1 MSRSCLKTP
10 GGLRAAA
17 STAAGVGQNH
27 PYVVNMGGF
36 ARLVRRAFA
45 RARGT
50 PGISRQLL
58 NAALLLSVLGV
69 VAAYGQG
76 HTIAGNKVVV
86 DRQAHWQQW
95 TFPGGTLDIDET
107 GTVRPH
113 FVPKNTLA
121 TSDIAAFI
129 KRGKGSEDA
138 TLRDAL
144 SAGTRAADLAHLLD
158 GDLSTY
164 WEPDPASPLR
174 QWWFEIDLGR
184 LVAATHIRLTF
195 VGEELGDP
203 FLQFVILTS
212 DGAEVTKGQR
222 RFNQV
227 FRTLKSNKDQREF
240 EIELD
245 PTRFDREGRM
255 VSDYIRFVRLTI
267 TDTDSTRAAEVSA
280 EQYDQLAAAD
290 QGAVDF
296 YKKAGA
302 GQVQVSEATYE
313 VVDSALRGEIRRYR
327 RERPRLAELEV
338 QTLGENISLGLV
350 ERRGAALLTFLDNA
364 PATAFF
370 DGIFETSLAFTS
382 TDEIRELFFDLG
394 SSFWIDRHQIYYDRQ
409 RSRFPNYDLQT
420 SDGSLAA
427 DGSLVWTTQASR
439 RNRATSGHYTGD
451 VYDVDTFAP
460 TRTRFARILFW
471 GGGQFKPREVQFY
484 GEGFQPEVE
493 LVSPLIRLG
502 SSKNLVSVEWDG
514 DADVG
519 TFIEI
524 QTRTGSELVE
534 EYSYFNSGGAEVS
547 AEAYAG
553 LGFFSKGRID
563 TTEVPGGDWSAWSLP
578 YEASGA
584 AITSPSPRQFLELK
598 ARLVSDDP
606 HRAAELRSIRLN
618 FVEPLARQ
626 LLGEIEPSV
635 VGALGKEQELSLF
648 IKPSFAAQSAGF
660 DEVQIRAPDNMALE
674 FRGLRLGREAQ
685 WESAELVAS
694 AEVVATAP
702 DSLWVRLS
710 EVVSPSAAD
719 LIEVQFATA
728 LYLPG
733 AVFKASLGHSALENS
748 WQRVD
753 PADATELAT
762 GQGMLLVGPEGGRH
776 VLGDLSIDSGVA
788 TPNGD
793 GVNDELAFSFAVTKL
808 TGTQPLHVRI
818 YDLAGRLVRH
828 WQETRPLV
836 SGEYAL
842 RWSCEDQSGA
852 LVAPGMYL
860 LEVEVVPNDDS
871 RVERTARHRLV
882 HVVY

>member
-1 MSRSCLKTP
+1 M
-10 GGLRAAA
+10 
-17 STAAGVGQNH
+17 
-27 PYVVNMGGF
+27 
-36 ARLVRRAFA
+36 
-45 RARGT
+45 
-50 PGISRQLL
+50 L
-58 NAALLLSVLGV
+58 NAALLLSTLGV
-69 VAAYGQG
+69 VAAWGQG
-76 HTIAGNKVVV
+76 HTIAGNEVVV
-86 DRQAHWQQW
+86 ERQAHWQQW
-95 TFPGGTLDIDET
+95 AFPAGALDLDET
-107 GTVRPH
+107 GAVRPH
-113 FVPKNTLA
+113 FVAKNILA

-138 TLRDAL
+138 TLLDAL
-144 SAGTRAADLAHLLD
+144 NAGTRAADLVHLFD

-164 WEPDPASPLR
+164 WEPDPASPVR
-174 QWWFEIDLGR
+174 QWWFEVDLGR
-184 LVAATHIRLTF
+184 LVAATHIRLKF

-203 FLQFVILTS
+203 FLQFAVLTS
-212 DGAEVTKGQR
+212 DGGEVTKGQR
-222 RFNQV
+222 RFNPV

-240 EIELD
+240 EVELR

-255 VSDYIRFVRLTI
+255 VGDYIRFVRVTI
-267 TDTDSTRAAEVSA
+267 TGTDSTRAAEVSA
-280 EQYDQLAAAD
+280 EQYDQLGAVD
-290 QGAVDF
+290 RGAVDF

-313 VVDSALRGEIRRYR
+313 VVDPALRGAIRRYR

-338 QTLGENISLGLV
+338 QTLGENISLGLAKRKGV
-350 ERRGAALLTFLDNA
+350 ALLTFLDNA

-370 DGIFETSLAFTS
+370 DGLFETSLAFTS
-382 TDEIRELFFDLG
+382 TDEVRELFFDLG

-427 DGSLVWTTQASR
+427 DGSLVWTTQVSR
-439 RNRATSGHYTGD
+439 RNRATSGHFTGD
-451 VYDVDTFAP
+451 VYDVDAFAP
-460 TRTRFARILFW
+460 AHTRFARILFW

-502 SSKNLVSVEWDG
+502 RSKNLVALEWDG
-514 DADVG
+514 DADLG

-534 EYSYFNSGGAEVS
+534 EYRYFNSGGGEVS

-563 TTEVPGGDWSAWSLP
+563 TTEAPGADWSAWSLP

-584 AITSPSPRQFLELK
+584 AITSPSPRQFLLLK
-598 ARLVSDDP
+598 ARLLSGDP
-606 HRAAELRSIRLN
+606 HRAAVLRSIRLH
-618 FVEPLARQ
+618 FVEPLARR

-635 VGALGKEQELSLF
+635 VGALGEKQELSLF
-648 IKPSFAAQSAGF
+648 IKPSFAPQSMGF

-674 FRGLRLGREAQ
+674 FGGLRLGREAQ
-685 WESAELVAS
+685 WESAEPAAA

-702 DSLWVRLS
+702 DTLWVRLN
-710 EVVSPSAAD
+710 EVVGPSSAD
-719 LIEVQFATA
+719 LIEVQFTTA
-728 LYLPG
+728 LFLPG

-776 VLGDLSIDSGVA
+776 VLGDLRIGRGIA

-793 GVNDELAFSFAVTKL
+793 GINDELAFSFAVTKL

-818 YDLAGRLVRH
+818 YDLAGRLIRH
-828 WQETRPLV
+828 WRETRPLV

-852 LVAPGMYL
+852 LVAPGLYL
-860 LEVEVVPNDDS
+860 LEVGVVPNDDS

-882 HVVY
+882 HVAY

>member
-1 MSRSCLKTP
+1 
-10 GGLRAAA
+10 
-17 STAAGVGQNH
+17 
-27 PYVVNMGGF
+27 
-36 ARLVRRAFA
+36 
-45 RARGT
+45 
-50 PGISRQLL
+50 
-58 NAALLLSVLGV
+58 
-69 VAAYGQG
+69 
-76 HTIAGNKVVV
+76 
-86 DRQAHWQQW
+86 
-95 TFPGGTLDIDET
+95 
-107 GTVRPH
+107 
-113 FVPKNTLA
+113 
-121 TSDIAAFI
+121 
-129 KRGKGSEDA
+129 
-138 TLRDAL
+138 
-144 SAGTRAADLAHLLD
+144 
-158 GDLSTY
+158 
-164 WEPDPASPLR
+164 
-174 QWWFEIDLGR
+174 
-184 LVAATHIRLTF
+184 
-195 VGEELGDP
+195 
-203 FLQFVILTS
+203 
-212 DGAEVTKGQR
+212 
-222 RFNQV
+222 
-227 FRTLKSNKDQREF
+227 
-240 EIELD
+240 
-245 PTRFDREGRM
+245 
-255 VSDYIRFVRLTI
+255 
-267 TDTDSTRAAEVSA
+267 
-280 EQYDQLAAAD
+280 
-290 QGAVDF
+290 
-296 YKKAGA
+296 
-302 GQVQVSEATYE
+302 
-313 VVDSALRGEIRRYR
+313 
-327 RERPRLAELEV
+327 
-338 QTLGENISLGLV
+338 
-350 ERRGAALLTFLDNA
+350 
-364 PATAFF
+364 
-370 DGIFETSLAFTS
+370 
-382 TDEIRELFFDLG
+382 
-394 SSFWIDRHQIYYDRQ
+394 FWIDRHQIYYDRQ

-427 DGSLVWTTQASR
+427 DGSLVWTTQASH

-460 TRTRFARILFW
+460 TRTRYARILFW

-534 EYSYFNSGGAEVS
+534 EYRYFNSGGAEVS

-553 LGFFSKGRID
+553 LGFFSKGPVD

-606 HRAAELRSIRLN
+606 QRAAELRSIRLN
-618 FVEPLARQ
+618 FVEPLANQ
-626 LLGEIEPSV
+626 LLGEIEPGV

-648 IKPSFAAQSAGF
+648 IKPRFAAQSAGF

-685 WESAELVAS
+685 WDSAELVAS

-710 EVVSPSAAD
+710 EVVAPSAAD

-733 AVFKASLGHSALENS
+733 AVFKASLGHSALEDS

-776 VLGDLSIDSGVA
+776 VLGDLSIGSGVA

-793 GVNDELAFSFAVTKL
+793 GINDELAFSFAVTKL

-828 WQETRPLV
+828 WQETRPLI

-852 LVAPGMYL
+852 LVAPGLYL

>member
-1 MSRSCLKTP
+1 M
-10 GGLRAAA
+10 
-17 STAAGVGQNH
+17 
-27 PYVVNMGGF
+27 
-36 ARLVRRAFA
+36 
-45 RARGT
+45 
-50 PGISRQLL
+50 L
-58 NAALLLSVLGV
+58 NAALLLSILGV

-76 HTIAGNKVVV
+76 HTIVGNEVVV
-86 DRQAHWQQW
+86 ERQTHWQQW
-95 TFPGGTLDIDET
+95 TFPAGTLDMDAT
-107 GTVRPH
+107 GAVRPH
-113 FVPKNTLA
+113 FVSKNILA

-129 KRGKGSEDA
+129 KRGKGAEDA

-144 SAGTRAADLAHLLD
+144 SAGTRAADLVHLFD

-174 QWWFEIDLGR
+174 QWWFEVDLGR
-184 LVAATHIRLTF
+184 LVAATHIRLKF
-195 VGEELGDP
+195 VGAGLGDP
-203 FLQFVILTS
+203 FLQFVVLTA

-240 EIELD
+240 AIELD

-255 VSDYIRFVRLTI
+255 VGDYIRFVRVTI

-290 QGAVDF
+290 RGAVDF

-313 VVDSALRGEIRRYR
+313 VVDSGLRGAIRRYR

-338 QTLGENISLGLV
+338 ETLGENISLGLA
-350 ERRGAALLTFLDNA
+350 ERKGVALLTFLDDA

-370 DGIFETSLAFTS
+370 DGLFETSLAFTS

-427 DGSLVWTTQASR
+427 DGSLVWTTQVSR
-439 RNRATSGHYTGD
+439 RNRATSGHFTGD

-460 TRTRFARILFW
+460 VRTRFARILFW

-502 SSKNLVSVEWDG
+502 SSKNLVSIEWDG
-514 DADVG
+514 DADLG
-519 TFIEI
+519 TFVEI
-524 QTRTGSELVE
+524 QTRTGNELVE
-534 EYSYFNSGGAEVS
+534 EYRYFNSGGGEVS

-563 TTEVPGGDWSAWSLP
+563 TTEAPGADWSAWSLP

-584 AITSPSPRQFLELK
+584 AITSPSPRQFLLLK
-598 ARLVSDDP
+598 ARLLSDDP
-606 HRAAELRSIRLN
+606 HRAAVLRSIRLN
-618 FVEPLARQ
+618 FVEPLANQ
-626 LLGEIEPSV
+626 LLGEIEPGV

-648 IKPSFAAQSAGF
+648 IKPSFAPQSAGF
-660 DEVQIRAPDNMALE
+660 DEVQIRAPDNMALR

-685 WESAELVAS
+685 WDSAQLATPEK
-694 AEVVATAP
+694 VATAP

-710 EVVSPSAAD
+710 EVVAPSAAD

-733 AVFKASLGHSALENS
+733 AVFKASLGHSSIENS

-753 PADATELAT
+753 PADATELAS

-776 VLGDLSIDSGVA
+776 VLGDLRVGSGIA

-793 GVNDELAFSFAVTKL
+793 GINDELAFSFAVTKL

-818 YDLAGRLVRH
+818 YDLAGRLMRH
-828 WQETRPLV
+828 WRETRSSI

-852 LVAPGMYL
+852 LVAPGLYL
-860 LEVEVVPNDDS
+860 LAIEVVPNDDS
-871 RVERTARHRLV
+871 HVERTGMHHLI
-882 HVVY
+882 HVAY

>member
-1 MSRSCLKTP
+1 M
-10 GGLRAAA
+10 
-17 STAAGVGQNH
+17 
-27 PYVVNMGGF
+27 
-36 ARLVRRAFA
+36 
-45 RARGT
+45 
-50 PGISRQLL
+50 L

-69 VAAYGQG
+69 VAAWGQG
-76 HTIAGNKVVV
+76 HTIAGNRVVV

-95 TFPGGTLDIDET
+95 TFPAGTLDIDET
-107 GTVRPH
+107 GIVRPH
-113 FVPKNTLA
+113 FVPKNILA

-129 KRGKGSEDA
+129 KRGKDSEDA

-144 SAGTRAADLAHLLD
+144 SAGTRAADLVHLLD

-203 FLQFVILTS
+203 FLQFVVLTS
-212 DGAEVTKGQR
+212 DGSEVTKGQR

-240 EIELD
+240 EIELS
-245 PTRFDREGRM
+245 PTRLDREGRM
-255 VSDYIRFVRLTI
+255 VSDYIRFVRVTI

-350 ERRGAALLTFLDNA
+350 ERRGVALLTFLDNA

-420 SDGSLAA
+420 ADGSLAA
-427 DGSLVWTTQASR
+427 DGSLVWTTQAAH

-460 TRTRFARILFW
+460 TRTRYARILFW

-502 SSKNLVSVEWDG
+502 GSKNLVSIEWDG
-514 DADVG
+514 DADLG

-534 EYSYFNSGGAEVS
+534 EYRYFNSGGAEVS

-553 LGFFSKGRID
+553 LGFFSKGPVD

-578 YEASGA
+578 YETSGA

-618 FVEPLARQ
+618 FVEPLANQ
-626 LLGEIEPSV
+626 LLGEIEPGV

-648 IKPSFAAQSAGF
+648 IKPRFAAQSAGF

-685 WESAELVAS
+685 WDSAELVAS

-776 VLGDLSIDSGVA
+776 VLGDLSIGSGVA

-793 GVNDELAFSFAVTKL
+793 GINDELAFSFAVTKL

-828 WQETRPLV
+828 WEETRPLI

-852 LVAPGMYL
+852 LVAPGLYL
-860 LEVEVVPNDDS
+860 LAVEVVPNDDS
-871 RVERTARHRLV
+871 RVEHTARHRLV

>member
-1 MSRSCLKTP
+1 M
-10 GGLRAAA
+10 
-17 STAAGVGQNH
+17 
-27 PYVVNMGGF
+27 M
-36 ARLVRRAFA
+36 
-45 RARGT
+45 
-50 PGISRQLL
+50 
-58 NAALLLSVLGV
+58 NAVLLLSVLGV

-76 HTIAGNKVVV
+76 HTTAGNRVVV

-107 GTVRPH
+107 GVVRPH

-121 TSDIAAFI
+121 TSDIGAFI
-129 KRGKGSEDA
+129 KRGTGSEDA

-164 WEPDPASPLR
+164 WEPGPASPLR

-203 FLQFVILTS
+203 FLQFVVLTS

-255 VSDYIRFVRLTI
+255 VSDYIRFVRVTI

-302 GQVQVSEATYE
+302 GQVQVSAATYE
-313 VVDSALRGEIRRYR
+313 AVDSALRGEIRRYR

-350 ERRGAALLTFLDNA
+350 ERRGVALLTFLDNA

-394 SSFWIDRHQIYYDRQ
+394 SSYWIDRHQIYYDRQ

-427 DGSLVWTTQASR
+427 DGSLVWTTQAAR

-460 TRTRFARILFW
+460 TRTRYARILFW

-502 SSKNLVSVEWDG
+502 GSKNLVSVEWDG
-514 DADVG
+514 DADLG

-534 EYSYFNSGGAEVS
+534 EYRYFNSGGAEVS

-553 LGFFSKGRID
+553 LGFFSKGPVD
-563 TTEVPGGDWSAWSLP
+563 TTEVPGGAWSAWSLP

-606 HRAAELRSIRLN
+606 HRAAELRSIQLN
-618 FVEPLARQ
+618 FVEPLANQ
-626 LLGEIEPSV
+626 LLGEIEPGV

-648 IKPSFAAQSAGF
+648 IKPRFAAQSAGF

-685 WESAELVAS
+685 WDSAELVAS

-733 AVFKASLGHSALENS
+733 AVFKASLGHSALEDS

-776 VLGDLSIDSGVA
+776 VLGDLSIGSGVA

-793 GVNDELAFSFAVTKL
+793 GINDELAFSFAVTNL

-828 WQETRPLV
+828 WEETRSLI
-836 SGEYAL
+836 SGEYDL

-852 LVAPGMYL
+852 LVAPGLYL